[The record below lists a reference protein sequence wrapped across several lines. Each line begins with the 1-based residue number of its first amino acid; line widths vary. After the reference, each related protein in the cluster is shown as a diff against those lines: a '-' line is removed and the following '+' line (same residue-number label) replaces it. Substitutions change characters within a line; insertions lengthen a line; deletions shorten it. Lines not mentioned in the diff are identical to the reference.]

1 MGIQIPTDFMFTA
14 DRPETITDAF
24 WFIFIGNKL
33 LVTMVDER
41 PVVPHTDD
49 PAALGIT
56 PIRTQ
61 VVGRLGDV
69 LCMSAET
76 ETIPDGLAASN
87 LRRLYGKLDEA
98 HFAVAV
104 RAVQL
109 VDWDRTHQFCG
120 RCGSPM
126 EKPLVEHAKIC
137 PNCDHRCYPR
147 LAPAVIVAVTK
158 KDESSDRI
166 LLANN
171 VRYPN
176 REMYSVL
183 AGFVEPGETLEQT
196 VAREIKEEA
205 GIDVTNIR
213 YFGSQAW
220 PFPHSLMLAFTAD
233 YAGGELVL
241 EEAELHDAGWY
252 TADNLPVYP
261 PQPSIANDL
270 ITAFIANQN

>member
-1 MGIQIPTDFMFTA
+1 MGIQIPTDFLITA
-14 DRPETITDAF
+14 DQPQTITDAF

-33 LVTMVDER
+33 LVTMGNDGATVLR
-41 PVVPHTDD
+41 TGD
-49 PAALGIT
+49 PADLGIT

-69 LCMSAET
+69 LCMSAEI
-76 ETIPDGLAASN
+76 ETVPERLTASN
-87 LRRLYGKLDEA
+87 LRHLYGKLDDA
-98 HFAVAV
+98 HLAVAA

-120 RCGSPM
+120 RCGTLM
-126 EKPLVEHAKIC
+126 EKSLIEHTKVC

-147 LAPAVIVAVTK
+147 LAPAVIVAVT
-158 KDESSDRI
+158 DGRRI
-166 LLANN
+166 LLGNN
-171 VRYPN
+171 ARYST

-196 VAREIKEEA
+196 VAREIKEEV
-205 GIDVTNIR
+205 GINVTNIR

-220 PFPHSLMLAFTAD
+220 PFPHSLMVGFTAD

-241 EEAELHDAGWY
+241 QDEIRDAGWF
-252 TADNLPVYP
+252 TADNLPTYP